1 MTPPLQLENYFFKR
15 LLVDAQLPDGE
26 DEPQFEGSPSV
37 TTEIEL
43 FPHVEDENRYQLRL
57 FIERDEAEPGPG
69 TYDIELEVYGFFSV
83 SPDWPEE
90 ERESIVR
97 VTGASILYGAARE
110 HLLAVTSRGPW
121 PALMLPTTSFVA
133 GKSPR

>member
-83 SPDWPEE
+83 SPDWAEE

-121 PALMLPTTSFVA
+121 PALMLPTISFV
-133 GKSPR
+133 PRDPK

>member
-1 MTPPLQLENYFFKR
+1 LQLENYFFKR

-26 DEPQFEGSPSV
+26 DEPRFERSPPV

-43 FPHVEDENRYQLRL
+43 YPHVEDENRYQVRMV
-57 FIERDEAEPGPG
+57 IERDDAQQSPG
-69 TYDIELEVYGFFSV
+69 TYEVELEVYGFFSV

-121 PALMLPTTSFVA
+121 PALMLPTISFV
-133 GKSPR
+133 PRDPK

>member
-26 DEPQFEGSPSV
+26 DEPRFERSPPV

-43 FPHVEDENRYQLRL
+43 YPHVEDENRYQVRMV
-57 FIERDEAEPGPG
+57 IERDDAQQSPG
-69 TYDIELEVYGFFSV
+69 TYEVELEVYGFFSV

-121 PALMLPTTSFVA
+121 PALMLPTISFV
-133 GKSPR
+133 PRDPK